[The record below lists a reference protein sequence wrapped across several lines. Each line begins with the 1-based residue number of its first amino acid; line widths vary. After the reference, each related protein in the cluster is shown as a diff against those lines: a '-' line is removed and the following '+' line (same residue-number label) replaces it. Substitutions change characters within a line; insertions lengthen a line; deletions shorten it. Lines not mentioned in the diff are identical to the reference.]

1 MRNKILIGII
11 VLILAISGGL
21 ALFATCKKDVNPKKI
36 VSDIVETK
44 SYKVDITYTTKN
56 SRGEFTEDGN
66 ISHDEKEGTK
76 ITLKDKEQI
85 FTKDKIKINYFE
97 GNKTYTVDRSYD
109 EFYRFFLFN
118 ELPQY
123 INKEGVQL
131 KTGIDDEKNK
141 IILTFKTDSKNQNF
155 DNIKFIVDSKA
166 KTPESLVIYDINGKE
181 RVVVKYNNFLLK

>member
-1 MRNKILIGII
+1 MRNKILMGIL
-11 VLILAISGGL
+11 VLILSVMGGL
-21 ALFATCKKDVNPKKI
+21 ALFESSKKAADPKKI
-36 VSDIVETK
+36 VKDITTAP

-56 SRGEFTEDGN
+56 SRGEFTQEGN
-66 ISHDEKEGTK
+66 INHNEKEGTK
-76 ITLKDKEQI
+76 IILKDKEQI

-109 EFYRFFLFN
+109 EFYRFFLLN

-123 INKEGVQL
+123 INKDGVEF
-131 KTGIDDEKNK
+131 KNGTDKEKDK

-155 DNIKFIVDSKA
+155 DNIKFTVDSKA
-166 KTPESLVIYDINGKE
+166 KAPESLIIYDVNGKE